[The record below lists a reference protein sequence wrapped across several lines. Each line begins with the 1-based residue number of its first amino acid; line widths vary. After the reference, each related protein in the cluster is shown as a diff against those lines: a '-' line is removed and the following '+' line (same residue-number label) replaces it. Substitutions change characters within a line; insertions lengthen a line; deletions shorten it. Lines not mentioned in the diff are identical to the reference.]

1 MPDEV
6 TQAQYNDFA
15 KFVKF
20 LSTRLIQIVVQARM
34 GEKLSH
40 KCTPEPHLSD
50 WFNLK
55 IDEIGEVAKYLKKNV
70 LHYPP
75 KIDSVNI
82 DFYLYT
88 SDRETL
94 PLETWSLYVDSS
106 NVDNSINVRTDLYHR
121 MGTLLKSAYSSSRVL
136 PSYRYYVRKQSSETY
151 VILYRIYNGPVDE
164 KAFGDNHKF
173 VKLGEIPSPFGYVCL
188 DVRYRTSMKISVY
201 NDETKEKKEG
211 NLEKSGF
218 EGTETTYMNKT
229 KPISIVPKIG
239 SQTITPSP
247 MSDFGNN
254 FGTSPASIDITRN
267 SPKDHPRFMLGR
279 SHSSSDDSSIHS
291 FMKPNEYM
299 SDEALAS
306 ALFLPSTTHLHGSPI
321 AYNLSLRP
329 RVRHNSLPFEALL
342 NDNPLTNSQHSTS
355 HLPILTEENFMC
367 GSKSTISLMPLK
379 STSSAR
385 PIRHSLTIPSS
396 VDNLKDNNYAKN
408 LPLNLPLSS
417 RRQFKNSIIYR
428 EDEDYIDEC
437 ISDIDNKNKDKKK
450 DVDES
455 YINLFPLSSME
466 SLGDNLREFERECRL
481 APDVLP
487 SFTSDTSLNIEDQ
500 LFQFKERQSSFDSFV
515 AQIKGKRGSSFDNNQ
530 E

>member
-20 LSTRLIQIVVQARM
+20 LSTRLIQVIVQARM

-40 KCTPEPHLSD
+40 KCTPDPHLSD

-70 LHYPP
+70 LHFPP
-75 KIDSVNI
+75 KIDAVNI

-88 SDRETL
+88 SDSETL

-121 MGTLLKSAYSSSRVL
+121 MGTLLKSVYSSSRVL

-164 KAFGDNHKF
+164 KAFGENHKF
-173 VKLGEIPSPFGYVCL
+173 LKLGELPSPFGYVCL

-201 NDETKEKKEG
+201 DDEKESSKEEVF
-211 NLEKSGF
+211 EKSNS
-218 EGTETTYMNKT
+218 ETSETTYKNAT
-229 KPISIVPKIG
+229 KPITIVPKIG
-239 SQTITPSP
+239 SQIVAVSP
-247 MSDFGNN
+247 MSDFGTT
-254 FGTSPASIDITRN
+254 FGTSPGSLDIIKN

-279 SHSSSDDSSIHS
+279 SHSSSDESSSHS
-291 FMKPNEYM
+291 FMKPTESM

-306 ALFLPSTTHLHGSPI
+306 AIFQTSTTQLHGTPYS
-321 AYNLSLRP
+321 YNFPLKQRT
-329 RVRHNSLPFEALL
+329 RHNSLPFEALL
-342 NDNPLTNSQHSTS
+342 NDSPLTTSQHSS
-355 HLPILTEENFMC
+355 NQLPILTEETFMS
-367 GSKSTISLMPLK
+367 GSKSTMSLMPLK
-379 STSSAR
+379 TASSYKS
-385 PIRHSLTIPSS
+385 IRHSHTIPSR
-396 VDNLKDNNYAKN
+396 VDNLNVNNFVKN
-408 LPLNLPLSS
+408 NPLNSS
-417 RRQFKNSIIYR
+417 INTKNKNIKFTTH
-428 EDEDYIDEC
+428 DEDDILEDCEIDDTTEE
-437 ISDIDNKNKDKKK
+437 KKEEK
-450 DVDES
+450 IVEDDFYVH
-455 YINLFPLSSME
+455 LFPVSSME

-481 APDVLP
+481 APEELP
-487 SFTSDTSLNIEDQ
+487 SFPIETHLNFEDQ
-500 LFQFKERQSSFDSFV
+500 LSQFQKRQSSFDNFV
-515 AQIKGKRGSSFDNNQ
+515 AQINEKRGSSIEKNQ

>member
-6 TQAQYNDFA
+6 TQAEYNDFA

-20 LSTRLIQIVVQARM
+20 LSTRLIQIVVQSRM

-40 KCTPEPHLSD
+40 KCTPDPHLSD

-75 KIDSVNI
+75 KIDAINI

-121 MGTLLKSAYSSSRVL
+121 MGTLLKSVYSSSRVL

-151 VILYRIYNGPVDE
+151 VILYRIYNGVVNE
-164 KAFGDNHKF
+164 KAFGENHKF
-173 VKLGEIPSPFGYVCL
+173 IKLGELPSPFGYVCL

-201 NDETKEKKEG
+201 DDEIEVKKE
-211 NLEKSGF
+211 EKLDKCDN
-218 EGTETTYMNKT
+218 ETQETVYTYGT
-229 KPISIVPKIG
+229 KPINIVPKVG
-239 SQTITPSP
+239 SQVITPSP

-254 FGTSPASIDITRN
+254 FGTSPASLDIAKN

-279 SHSSSDDSSIHS
+279 SHSSSDDSLMNS

-306 ALFLPSTTHLHGSPI
+306 AIFMTSTMHLQGSP
-321 AYNLSLRP
+321 NSNTTQMNK

-342 NDNPLTNSQHSTS
+342 NDNPLTNSQHSS
-355 HLPILTEENFMC
+355 GPLPILTEETFMS
-367 GSKSTISLMPLK
+367 GSKSTMSLVPLK
-379 STSSAR
+379 SPPSIKT
-385 PIRHSLTIPSS
+385 IRYSRTIPSK
-396 VDNLKDNNYAKN
+396 VNNLRDSNYAKN
-408 LPLNLPLSS
+408 LTLNLPLSNNKGMKKFIAYPENEDCNNDHISENDS
-417 RRQFKNSIIYR
+417 REKGKKLM
-428 EDEDYIDEC
+428 EDEFY
-437 ISDIDNKNKDKKK
+437 
-450 DVDES
+450 V
-455 YINLFPLSSME
+455 NLFPFSSIE
-466 SLGDNLREFERECRL
+466 SLGDNLQDFERECRL
-481 APDVLP
+481 APDELS
-487 SFTSDTSLNIEDQ
+487 SFVTETSLNIEDQ
-500 LFQFKERQSSFDSFV
+500 LSQFKERQLSFDNFV
-515 AQIKGKRGSSFDNNQ
+515 TQINEKRGSSFDKNQ